1 MYERRIKELE
11 NENSSLMTVLKMV
24 GEEEKSRS
32 ANSTASPEHSADS
45 AKDMAWN
52 DVVRSNAKNNDE
64 ISNPKSKTDKAKSAN
79 SKVSSINVDNH
90 ARSS

>member
-1 MYERRIKELE
+1 
-11 NENSSLMTVLKMV
+11 MV

-64 ISNPKSKTDKAKSAN
+64 TSNPNSKTDKAKLAN
-79 SKVSSINVDNH
+79 SKVSSSSINVDNQDQ
-90 ARSS
+90 AEQKPWNVILGDSSL